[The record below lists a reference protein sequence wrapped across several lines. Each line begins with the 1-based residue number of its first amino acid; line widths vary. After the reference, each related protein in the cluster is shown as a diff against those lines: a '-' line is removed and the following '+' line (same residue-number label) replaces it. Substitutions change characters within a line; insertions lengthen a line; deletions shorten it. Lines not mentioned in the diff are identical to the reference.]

1 MIPTEAKANDV
12 TACEEE
18 RELLTNG
25 ARQRFRKLDLRQELA
40 QESECTFVHC
50 TPANA
55 HSETIMILTKT

>member
-18 RELLTNG
+18 RELLTG
-25 ARQRFRKLDLRQELA
+25 RSTKIRKLDLRQELA
-40 QESECTFVHC
+40 QESDCTFVHC